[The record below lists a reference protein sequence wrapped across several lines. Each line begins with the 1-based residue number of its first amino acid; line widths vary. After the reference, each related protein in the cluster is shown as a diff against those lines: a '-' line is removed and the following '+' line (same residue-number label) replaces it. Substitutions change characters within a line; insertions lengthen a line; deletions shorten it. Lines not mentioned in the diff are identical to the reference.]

1 MIRGCILSQIIS
13 IQILARGCAPPLC
26 RFHRRIGHMRPI
38 IRYSIED
45 LYAYFNSEIGGS
57 GTPALA
63 TPAIKVSAQE
73 NYERERVFTLFRQFG
88 YLEAELNP
96 LGLLPPQPHPDLQID
111 NEWAREA
118 RSMYCGSVG
127 VEFMH
132 IADPERRRWIQ
143 ERIEAEPAKV
153 DQNSAF
159 EVLLRADIFEQTLQQ
174 RYQGNKRFSLEGN
187 TSLLTAVD
195 EVLDVA
201 GEHGAVELVMGMSH
215 RGRLNV
221 VIHVAKRPAE
231 QVFAEFEDV
240 DPRSVL
246 GSGDV
251 KYHMGATGDY
261 VTRSGKNIHI
271 HLASNPSHLEAV
283 DPVTVGRTRA
293 KQDRAGEGGRAQ
305 YLPVLVH
312 GDAAFAGQGIT
323 AETMNFAD
331 LGGYTVGGTIHI
343 IVNNLIGF
351 TTNAREEHAS
361 RFSAQLARRQAIPIF
376 HVNGEDVDAVIRV
389 ARIATEYR
397 YKFGT
402 DVIIDLIG
410 YRRHGHSEVDDPT
423 VTQPLMYKAI
433 KEHPPLYQIY
443 AKQIGLDNE
452 KVAARV
458 SAVKSEYEAAKKT
471 ATQFTK
477 KPLMRD
483 LPTYWDNYFGGR
495 YKPEYEQPT
504 GVAHEELLELT
515 ERLTTYPD
523 GFHIHPKVKK
533 LLEQRQEM
541 GTGKKPVDYGMAE
554 ALAFASLV
562 KQGIPVR
569 LSGQD
574 SRRATFNQRHSALL
588 DIQDETEYVPLRH
601 IDPNQAACDIY
612 HSPLSKAGV
621 MGFEYGYS
629 RDYPEALVLWEAQF
643 GDFANVAQAVIDQF
657 VCAGEDKWNLLSG
670 LVLLLPH
677 GYEGQGPEHSSA
689 RVERFLQL
697 AARDN
702 IQICQPSNAGQYF
715 HLLRRQALRKW
726 RKPLVV
732 FTPKSMLRHP
742 DALAPLED
750 LTHQKF
756 LPVIPDTEAE
766 EAKRILLCTGKI
778 GHELRTER
786 QKRNDP
792 NTAIV
797 FLEQMY
803 PFPEAELAAE
813 FERHPTARDIV
824 WVQEEPANMGALSFM
839 LPRLKRIANDRPV
852 HSVKRSGSASPAT
865 GSAKAQEVEQ
875 KTLITLAFSNQ
886 DGTPYR

>member
-1 MIRGCILSQIIS
+1 MATSTR
-13 IQILARGCAPPLC
+13 
-26 RFHRRIGHMRPI
+26 
-38 IRYSIED
+38 
-45 LYAYFNSEIGGS
+45 NTVGS
-57 GTPALA
+57 AA
-63 TPAIKVSAQE
+63 PAIVE
-73 NYERERVFTLFRQFG
+73 NYERERVFGLFRQFG

-96 LGLLPPQPHPDLQID
+96 LGLLPPQPHPDLEID
-111 NEWAREA
+111 SEWAREA
-118 RSMYCGSVG
+118 RRIYCGTVG

-143 ERIEAEPAKV
+143 DRIEAEPIAV
-153 DQNSAF
+153 DRERALD
-159 EVLLRADIFEQTLQQ
+159 LLTRAELFEQTLQQ
-174 RYQGNKRFSLEGN
+174 RYLGNKRFSLEGN
-187 TSLLTAVD
+187 TSLLPAVD
-195 EVLDVA
+195 QVLDVA
-201 GEHGAVELVMGMSH
+201 GERGAVELVMGMSH

-221 VIHVAKRPAE
+221 IIHVANRPAE

-251 KYHMGATGDY
+251 KYHMGATGEY
-261 VTRSGKNIHI
+261 VTKSGKKIHI
-271 HLASNPSHLEAV
+271 HLVSNPSHLEAV
-283 DPVTVGRTRA
+283 NPVTVGRTRA
-293 KQDRAGEGGRAQ
+293 KQDRAGEGGKTR
-305 YLPVLVH
+305 YLPLLVH

-323 AETMNFAD
+323 AETINYAD
-331 LGGYTVGGTIHI
+331 LAGYTVGGTIHV

-351 TTNAREEHAS
+351 TTNAREEHSA

-376 HVNGEDVDAVIRV
+376 HVNGEDVDAVM
-389 ARIATEYR
+389 RIARLAAEYR
-397 YKFGT
+397 YQFGT
-402 DVIIDLIG
+402 DVVVDLIG

-433 KEHPPLYQIY
+433 KQHPPLYQIY
-443 AKQIGLDNE
+443 AKQIGMQDENIAE
-452 KVAARV
+452 RV
-458 SAVKSEYEAAKKT
+458 RTIKGEYEAAQKE
-471 ATQFTK
+471 ATQVTK

-483 LPTYWDNYFGGR
+483 LPTYWKDYFGGR

-504 GVAHEELLELT
+504 GIPQEELAELT
-515 ERLTTYPD
+515 ERLTTYPE

-562 KQGIPVR
+562 KDSIPVR

-574 SRRATFNQRHSALL
+574 SRRATFNQRHSVLF
-588 DIQDETEYVPLRH
+588 DVEDESEYVPLRH
-601 IDPNQAACDIY
+601 IAADQAPCDIY
-612 HSPLSKAGV
+612 NSTLSEAGV

-657 VCAGEDKWNLLSG
+657 VCAGEDKWLLLSG

-689 RVERFLQL
+689 RIERFLQL

-742 DALAPLED
+742 DALSPLED

-756 LPVIPDTEAE
+756 LSVIPDTEAHD
-766 EAKRILLCTGKI
+766 AKRILLCTGKI

-786 QKRNDP
+786 QKRNDSS
-792 NTAIV
+792 TAIV

-803 PFPEAELAAE
+803 PFPEAELIAE
-813 FERHPTARDIV
+813 FERHGTARDIV
-824 WVQEEPANMGALSFM
+824 WVQEEPSNMGALSYM
-839 LPRLKRIANDRPV
+839 LPRLRYIANDRPV

-865 GSAKAQEVEQ
+865 GSAKAHEVEQ
-875 KTLITLAFSNQ
+875 KTLLALAFTTQ
-886 DGTPYR
+886 D

>member
-1 MIRGCILSQIIS
+1 MATSTQNAARSGII
-13 IQILARGCAPPLC
+13 
-26 RFHRRIGHMRPI
+26 
-38 IRYSIED
+38 
-45 LYAYFNSEIGGS
+45 
-57 GTPALA
+57 
-63 TPAIKVSAQE
+63 E
-73 NYERERVFTLFRQFG
+73 NLERERTFDLFRQWG

-111 NEWAREA
+111 NEWAQEA
-118 RSMYCGSVG
+118 RRIYCGSVG

-143 ERIEAEPAKV
+143 EQMESEPGHVEQELAL
-153 DQNSAF
+153 D
-159 EVLLRADIFEQTLQQ
+159 LLIQADLFEQTLQH
-174 RYQGNKRFSLEGN
+174 RYLGNKRFSLEGS
-187 TSLLTAVD
+187 TSLLPLLD

-221 VIHVAKRPAE
+221 IIHIAKRPPE

-251 KYHMGATGDY
+251 KYHVGATGEY
-261 VTRSGKNIHI
+261 VTKSGAKIHI

-293 KQDRAGEGGRAQ
+293 KQDRAGEGGKAK
-305 YLPVLVH
+305 YLPLLVH

-323 AETMNFAD
+323 AETLNFAD
-331 LGGYTVGGTIHI
+331 LDGYTVGGTIHV

-351 TTNAREEHAS
+351 TTNAREEHSS

-376 HVNGEDVDAVIRV
+376 HVNGEDVDAVLRI

-402 DVIIDLIG
+402 DVVVDLIG

-433 KEHPPLYQIY
+433 KSHPPLWEIY
-443 AKQIGLDNE
+443 AKQIGVGD
-452 KVAARV
+452 VAARV
-458 SAVKSEYEAAKKT
+458 QAIKSNFEAAQKR
-471 ATQFTK
+471 AGQLTK
-477 KPLMRD
+477 KPVLRE
-483 LPTYWDNYFGGR
+483 LPKYWDDYFGGR
-495 YKPEYEQPT
+495 YKPEYEVPT
-504 GVAHEELLELT
+504 GVAPEELHELT
-515 ERLTTYPD
+515 ERLTTYPE

-533 LLEQRQEM
+533 LLEQRAEM
-541 GTGKKPVDYGMAE
+541 GSGKKPLDYGMAE

-574 SRRATFNQRHSALL
+574 SRRATFNQRHSVLI
-588 DIQDETEYVPLRH
+588 DTENESEYVPLRH
-601 IDPNQAACDIY
+601 IAPDQAACDIY
-612 HSPLSKAGV
+612 NSTLSEAGV

-657 VCAGEDKWNLLSG
+657 VCAGEDKWGLLSG

-715 HLLRRQALRKW
+715 HLLRRQGLRKW

-742 DALAPLED
+742 DALSPLED

-756 LPVIPDTEAE
+756 LTVFPDTEARDT
-766 EAKRILLCTGKI
+766 KRILISTGKI
-778 GHELRTER
+778 GHELRVER
-786 QKRNDP
+786 KKRNDYG
-792 NTAIV
+792 TAII

-813 FERHPTARDIV
+813 LERHGSARDIV
-824 WVQEEPANMGALSFM
+824 WVQEEPANMGALFYM
-839 LPRLKRIANDRPV
+839 LPRLRRIANGRPV
-852 HSVKRSGSASPAT
+852 LSVKRSASASPAT
-865 GSAKAQEVEQ
+865 GSAKAHEVEQ
-875 KTLITLAFSNQ
+875 KTLLALAFTTQ
-886 DGTPYR
+886 G

>member
-1 MIRGCILSQIIS
+1 MATSIRNTG
-13 IQILARGCAPPLC
+13 RGA
-26 RFHRRIGHMRPI
+26 
-38 IRYSIED
+38 
-45 LYAYFNSEIGGS
+45 A
-57 GTPALA
+57 
-63 TPAIKVSAQE
+63 PAIIE
-73 NYERERVFTLFRQFG
+73 NYERERVFVLFRQFG
-88 YLEAELNP
+88 YLEAKLDP
-96 LGLLPPQPHPDLQID
+96 LGLLRPQPHLDLAID

-118 RSMYCGSVG
+118 RRIYCGSVG

-143 ERIEAEPAKV
+143 ERIEIAAEPAAA
-153 DQNSAF
+153 DIDININQERALD
-159 EVLLRADIFEQTLQQ
+159 LLVRADLFEQTLQQ
-174 RYQGNKRFSLEGN
+174 RYLGNKRFSLEGS
-187 TSLLTAVD
+187 TSFLPAVD
-195 EVLDVA
+195 QVLDVA
-201 GEHGAVELVMGMSH
+201 GERGAVELVMGMSH

-221 VIHVAKRPAE
+221 IVHVANRPAE

-251 KYHMGATGDY
+251 KYHMGATGEY
-261 VTRSGKNIHI
+261 VTRSGKKIHI

-293 KQDRAGEGGRAQ
+293 KQDRAGEGGPAM
-305 YLPVLVH
+305 YLPLLVH

-323 AETMNFAD
+323 AETLNYAD
-331 LGGYTVGGTIHI
+331 LEGYTVGGTIHV

-351 TTNAREEHAS
+351 TTNASDEYSS

-376 HVNGEDVDAVIRV
+376 HVNGEDVDAVMRI

-397 YKFGT
+397 YQFGT
-402 DVIIDLIG
+402 DVVVDMIG

-423 VTQPLMYKAI
+423 VTQPRMYRAI
-433 KEHPPLYQIY
+433 KEHPPLYRIY
-443 AKQIGLDNE
+443 AQQIGMNDDN
-452 KVAARV
+452 VAARV
-458 SAVKSEYEAAKKT
+458 AKVKSEYEAAQKSG
-471 ATQFTK
+471 TQFTK
-477 KPLMRD
+477 KLLMRD
-483 LPTYWDNYFGGR
+483 LPKYWDEYFGGC
-495 YKPEYEQPT
+495 YKADYEQPT
-504 GVAHEELLELT
+504 GVSREELAELT
-515 ERLTTYPD
+515 KRLTTYPE

-562 KQGIPVR
+562 REGIPVR

-574 SRRATFNQRHSALL
+574 SRRATFNQRHAVLL
-588 DIQDETEYVPLRH
+588 DIEDETEYTPLRH
-601 IDPNQAACDIY
+601 IALGQAACDIY
-612 HSPLSKAGV
+612 NSTLSEAGV

-689 RVERFLQL
+689 RIERFLQL

-742 DALAPLED
+742 DALSPLED
-750 LTHQKF
+750 LTHRQF
-756 LPVIPDTEAE
+756 LPVIPDTEAQD
-766 EAKRILLCTGKI
+766 AKRILVCTGKI

-786 QKRNDP
+786 QKRKDKDKDMR
-792 NTAIV
+792 TAIV

-803 PFPEAELAAE
+803 PFPKAELAAE
-813 FERHPTARDIV
+813 LESHGSSRDIV
-824 WVQEEPANMGALSFM
+824 WVQEEPSNMGALFYM
-839 LPRLKRIANDRPV
+839 LPRLRNIANGRPV
-852 HSVKRSGSASPAT
+852 ISVKRSASASPAT
-865 GSAKAQEVEQ
+865 GSAKAHEVEQ
-875 KTLITLAFSNQ
+875 KTLLALAFTQ
-886 DGTPYR
+886 D